1 MTSNVVIDTDNDIVN
16 SSSLWFNLLMSVFH
30 LKYRPNKISELD
42 LVDVG
47 ETLRNFL
54 KAKDIP
60 QSFLFSGPKGSG
72 KTSAARILAR
82 AINCTDRKEGEP
94 CNVCENCK
102 EILNGR
108 SIDILEMDAASN
120 RGIEDVRNLKD
131 KAYLSPSKLKY
142 KVFII
147 DEVHMMTKEAFNALL
162 KLIEE
167 PPAHTIFIL
176 CTTDVSKIP
185 DTVMSRLVKVD
196 FRKGDKKALKSSLKK
211 IIEGEKIELEE
222 KTIDYILEKSDGSFR
237 NLQKS
242 FNEIVLSLGKKISF
256 DQVVGFFTN
265 KSGDYDEIEFEK
277 DLVANDTKKIL
288 EKLEKMAV
296 DGVDF
301 VSFRQ
306 RLADYFFKKILLVF
320 GVGQGEKSILNLSQ
334 LETFMTLLIR
344 AAKQEKETEIDQLPL
359 ELAVIDFLNTI
370 NSASKPQKEI
380 LSPKKEPKE
389 EGSVE
394 LENKDED
401 PMVTLSDE
409 KSPLVLEVTGLDLE
423 KIVQSWGNILL
434 AIKPYNHSVEA
445 FLRASRPIKF
455 DGRNLVLEVF
465 YPFHKDRLEEA
476 KNKKIVEDGMFRVLG
491 VELTF
496 DCVLGKSRKAP
507 LIIQNDTPV
516 ENVSDQLVEKKENKE
531 DLYDVAKDIF
541 G

>member
-1 MTSNVVIDTDNDIVN
+1 
-16 SSSLWFNLLMSVFH
+16 MSVFH
-30 LKYRPNKISELD
+30 LKYRPTKISELD
-42 LVDVG
+42 LVEVAD
-47 ETLRNFL
+47 TLRNFL

-82 AINCTDRKEGEP
+82 AINCKDRKDGEP

-102 EILNGR
+102 EILNGG
-108 SIDILEMDAASN
+108 SIDIMEMDAASN
-120 RGIEDVRNLKD
+120 RGIEDVRSLKD

-142 KVFII
+142 KIFII

-185 DTVMSRLVKVD
+185 DTIMSRLVRVD
-196 FRKGDKKALKSSLKK
+196 FRKGDKKALRNSLKK
-211 IIEGEKIELEE
+211 IIEGEKIHLDEE
-222 KTIDYILEKSDGSFR
+222 TIEFILEKSDGSFR
-237 NLQKS
+237 NLQKN
-242 FNEIVLSLGKKISF
+242 FNEMVLSMGSKLNFADVKEF
-256 DQVVGFFTN
+256 YLN
-265 KSGDYDEIEFEK
+265 KSGDYNEVDFEK
-277 DLVANDTKKIL
+277 DLVLGDIKKIL
-288 EKLEKMAV
+288 ERLEKMATQ
-296 DGVDF
+296 GSDF

-306 RLADYFFKKILLVF
+306 ILVEYFLKKLLLVF
-320 GVGQGEKSILNLSQ
+320 GVGEGEKSDLGLVE
-334 LETFMTLLIR
+334 LESLITLLIR
-344 AAKQEKETEIDQLPL
+344 ASKQEKETEIDQLPL
-359 ELAVIDFLNTI
+359 ELAVIDFV
-370 NSASKPQKEI
+370 NSNKGTLSKKEKKVEVSMSSTEFVKKKFKSKENKPQK
-380 LSPKKEPKE
+380 
-389 EGSVE
+389 
-394 LENKDED
+394 LEDKNLVSK
-401 PMVTLSDE
+401 VDE
-409 KSPLVLEVTGLDLE
+409 KDPLVLEITGLDLE

-455 DGRNLVLEVF
+455 EDRRLILEVF
-465 YPFHKDRLEEA
+465 YPFHKDRLEEP
-476 KNKKIVEDGMFRVLG
+476 KNKRIVEEGLFRVLG
-491 VELTF
+491 VELVF

-516 ENVSDQLVEKKENKE
+516 ENVSDQLVEKKDDKE

>member
-1 MTSNVVIDTDNDIVN
+1 
-16 SSSLWFNLLMSVFH
+16 MSVFH

-42 LVDVG
+42 LVEVG
-47 ETLRNFL
+47 DTLRNFL
-54 KAKDIP
+54 KSKDIP

-82 AINCTDRKEGEP
+82 AINCEERKDGEP
-94 CNVCENCK
+94 CNNCDNCK
-102 EILNGR
+102 EILSGR
-108 SIDILEMDAASN
+108 SIDIMEMDAASN
-120 RGIEDVRNLKD
+120 RGIEDVRSLKD

-185 DTVMSRLVKVD
+185 DTVMSRLIKVD
-196 FRKGDKKALKSSLKK
+196 FRKGDKKALTNSLKK
-211 IIEGEKIELEE
+211 IIKGEKIELDDR
-222 KTIDYILEKSDGSFR
+222 TIEYILAKSDGSFR
-237 NLQKS
+237 NLQKN
-242 FNEIVLSLGKKISF
+242 FNEMVLSLGKKISF
-256 DQVVGFFTN
+256 KDVSSFYSN
-265 KSGDYDEIEFEK
+265 KTGDYNEDEFEI
-277 DLVANDTKKIL
+277 DLLAGDTKIIL
-288 EKLEKMAV
+288 EKMEKMAI
-296 DGVDF
+296 DGADF
-301 VSFRQ
+301 VQFRQ
-306 RLADYFFKKILLVF
+306 RLVEYFFKKILLVF
-320 GVGQGEKSILNLSQ
+320 GVGEGQKSGLELSQ
-334 LETFMTLLIR
+334 LENFVTLLIR
-344 AAKQEKETEIDQLPL
+344 ASKQEKETEIDQLPL
-359 ELAVIDFLNTI
+359 ELAIIDFLNI
-370 NSASKPQKEI
+370 KEPS
-380 LSPKKEPKE
+380 LTPKKEKTETNVEPKDNIEKE
-389 EGSVE
+389 EK
-394 LENKDED
+394 KDEAILT
-401 PMVTLSDE
+401 PMVDD
-409 KSPLVLEVTGLDLE
+409 KNPLVLEVTGLDLE
-423 KIVQSWGNILL
+423 KIVQSWGNIMLT
-434 AIKPYNHSVEA
+434 IKPYNHSVEA

-455 DGRNLVLEVF
+455 DNRKLTLEVF

-476 KNKKIVEDGMFRVLG
+476 KNKRIVEEGLFRVLG

>member
-1 MTSNVVIDTDNDIVN
+1 
-16 SSSLWFNLLMSVFH
+16 MSVFH

-42 LVDVG
+42 LVEVG
-47 ETLRNFL
+47 EILKSFL
-54 KAKDIP
+54 KAKEAP

-82 AINCTDRKEGEP
+82 AINCVDRKEGEP
-94 CNVCENCK
+94 CNVCDNCK
-102 EILNGR
+102 EILKGR
-108 SIDILEMDAASN
+108 SIDIIEMDAASN

-131 KAYLSPSKLKY
+131 KAYLSPSKLEY
-142 KVFII
+142 KVFIV

-176 CTTDVSKIP
+176 CTTDASKIP
-185 DTVMSRLVKVD
+185 DTVMSRLVKID
-196 FRKGDKKALKSSLKK
+196 FRKGDKKALKSSLQK
-211 IIEGEKIELEE
+211 IIDGEKIDLDE

-237 NLQKS
+237 NLQKN
-242 FNEIVLSLGKKISF
+242 FNELVLTIGKKINF
-256 DQVVGFFTN
+256 DQVCQFYTN
-265 KSGDYDEIEFEK
+265 KSGDYDEVEFEK
-277 DLVANDTKKIL
+277 DLVMGDTKKIL

-306 RLADYFFKKILLVF
+306 RLVEYFFKKILSVF
-320 GVGQGEKSILNLSQ
+320 DVGQEKKSDLSLSQ
-334 LETFMTLLIR
+334 LEALMTFLIR

-359 ELAVIDFLNTI
+359 ELAVIDFLNTTTFVP
-370 NSASKPQKEI
+370 KTQKEN
-380 LSPKKEPKE
+380 LLANNKSNNE
-389 EGSVE
+389 EKIE
-394 LENKDED
+394 LDKKDEE
-401 PMVTLSDE
+401 PLVTISEE

-445 FLRASRPIKF
+445 FLRASRPVKF
-455 DGRNLVLEVF
+455 DGRNLILEVF
-465 YPFHKDRLEEA
+465 YPFHKDRLEEV
-476 KNKKIVEDGMFRVLG
+476 KNKKIVEEGMFRVLG

-516 ENVSDQLVEKKENKE
+516 ENVSDQLVEKKDNKE

>member
-1 MTSNVVIDTDNDIVN
+1 
-16 SSSLWFNLLMSVFH
+16 MSVFH

-42 LVDVG
+42 LVEVG
-47 ETLRNFL
+47 EVLKNFL

-82 AINCTDRKEGEP
+82 AVNCENRKEGEP
-94 CNVCENCK
+94 CNSCDNCK

-108 SIDILEMDAASN
+108 SLDIIEMDAASN

-196 FRKGDKKALKSSLKK
+196 FRKGDKEALKSSLKK
-211 IIEGEKIELEE
+211 IIKGEKIELDE
-222 KTIDYILEKSDGSFR
+222 KTIEYILDKSDGSFR
-237 NLQKS
+237 NLQKN
-242 FNEIVLSLGKKISF
+242 FNEIFLSLGKKISF
-256 DQVVGFFTN
+256 DEVVSFYTN
-265 KSGDYDEIEFEK
+265 RSGDYDEKEFEAN
-277 DLVANDTKKIL
+277 LVAGNTKIIL
-288 EKLEKMAV
+288 EKLEKMAI

-301 VSFRQ
+301 VQFRQ
-306 RLADYFFKKILLVF
+306 RLVDYFFRKILLVF
-320 GVGQGEKSILNLSQ
+320 DVGEGIKSDLNLSQ
-334 LETFMTLLIR
+334 LETLMTFLIR

-359 ELAVIDFLNTI
+359 ELVVIDFLNM
-370 NSASKPQKEI
+370 SDYV
-380 LSPKKEPKE
+380 LSPKKEKSLPKDDSKIE
-389 EGSVE
+389 DDKQIG
-394 LENKDED
+394 KDEESR
-401 PMVTLSDE
+401 VTLSDE
-409 KSPLVLEVTGLDLE
+409 KNPLVVEVTGLDLD
-423 KIVQSWGNILL
+423 KIAQSWGNVLL

-455 DGRNLVLEVF
+455 SGRNLILEVF

-476 KNKKIVEDGMFRVLG
+476 KNKKIVEEGLFKVLG

-516 ENVSDQLVEKKENKE
+516 ENVNEQLIEKKENKE